1 VLVSRVTQRLSVKGL
16 PMQPVASLS
25 GGNQQKVVVSR
36 WLARPVRLL
45 VLIDPTRGVD
55 VRAKAEIHRFIGE
68 LAGGGVAVVVVS
80 SDLPEIMTI
89 ADRVGVVR
97 RGSLLAEYDGRATG
111 AEEVLTAAAGG
122 MSA

>member
-1 VLVSRVTQRLSVKGL
+1 MVCPPGA
-16 PMQPVASLS
+16 P
-25 GGNQQKVVVSR
+25 
-36 WLARPVRLL
+36 ARADRPR
-45 VLIDPTRGVD
+45 TRGVD

-68 LAGGGVAVVVVS
+68 LAGGGVAVLVVS

-97 RGSLLAEYDGRATG
+97 RGNLIAEYDGRTTA
-111 AEEVLTAAAGG
+111 AEAVLTAAAGG